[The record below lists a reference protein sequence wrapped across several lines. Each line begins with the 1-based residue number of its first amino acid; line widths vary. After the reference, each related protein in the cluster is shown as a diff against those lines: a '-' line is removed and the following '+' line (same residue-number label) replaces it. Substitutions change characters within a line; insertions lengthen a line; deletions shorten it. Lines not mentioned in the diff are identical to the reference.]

1 MSTYSFWSI
10 GFSSFYT
17 SVTARCYC
25 AHFVLLFLPVVLAS
39 LVALV
44 VPATPAFLAVLK
56 RSKPCF
62 LERSGAIRCT
72 QLLSGTIRYYQGC
85 SRTLYFQYGSTV
97 HKRRNRHNA
106 ITAATAIFCCSNLNQ
121 TLGVVNMKTCL
132 RSISSAWYIL
142 FLHLVFFLWTST
154 AQACCF

>member
-1 MSTYSFWSI
+1 MSSLPIMPTQFFWSI

-17 SVTARCYC
+17 LITARCYC

-56 RSKPCF
+56 RSKPRF

-72 QLLSGTIRYYQGC
+72 QLLSGTIRGALG
-85 SRTLYFQYGSTV
+85 RSTSSMV
-97 HKRRNRHNA
+97 QPST
-106 ITAATAIFCCSNLNQ
+106 TAATARLFYGTGDVYLTICWGGGRL
-121 TLGVVNMKTCL
+121 T
-132 RSISSAWYIL
+132 SSVGEIIRHAPL
-142 FLHLVFFLWTST
+142 SKG
-154 AQACCF
+154 

>member
-1 MSTYSFWSI
+1 MSSLPIMPTQFFWSI

-17 SVTARCYC
+17 LITARCYC

-72 QLLSGTIRYYQGC
+72 QLLSGTIRGALG
-85 SRTLYFQYGSTV
+85 RSTSSV
-97 HKRRNRHNA
+97 VQPS
-106 ITAATAIFCCSNLNQ
+106 TSAATATTARLFYGTGDVYLTICWGGGRL
-121 TLGVVNMKTCL
+121 T
-132 RSISSAWYIL
+132 SSVGEIIRHAPL
-142 FLHLVFFLWTST
+142 SKG
-154 AQACCF
+154 

>member
-1 MSTYSFWSI
+1 MEDSCDLSSLPIMPTQFFWSI

-17 SVTARCYC
+17 FITARCYC

-85 SRTLYFQYGSTV
+85 SRTLYFQCGSTV
-97 HKRRNRHNA
+97 HKRRNRHN
-106 ITAATAIFCCSNLNQ
+106 
-121 TLGVVNMKTCL
+121 
-132 RSISSAWYIL
+132 RPP
-142 FLHLVFFLWTST
+142 FLWNRRCLLDNMSGGGRLTSSVGEIIRH
-154 AQACCF
+154 APLSKG